1 LNAARAVVT
10 GGAGFIGSHIVD
22 ELIRR
27 KVETYV
33 VDDLSTGTLEN
44 LRQHKGNDL
53 LHVVIGDAR
62 KIDKLLARVDN
73 IDVLYHEAAIANVLR
88 SVKEPMVVHDVNVTM
103 ALQAMNFCV
112 ANSIRRFIFASS
124 AAVYG
129 VIGDVKAKEDLLC
142 FPSSPYGATKM
153 CVENYIHAYQKTY
166 GLEGVMLR
174 YFNVYGPRQAMSDY
188 SGVIT
193 LFANRILRGEPV
205 TIYGDGRQTR
215 DFVNVRDIVQA
226 NMLALEQEAA
236 VDGVFNVASGNSTS
250 ILQLL
255 EILRSAAHTG
265 DVEQAF
271 APVRPGDVRFGNASI
286 ERIESVLG
294 YKSRVSMTQGL
305 EEMLRSGV
313 APAAAVPAAAVP
325 AVEIKVQQGQWR

>member
-1 LNAARAVVT
+1 LKASRAVVT

-33 VDDLSTGTLEN
+33 VDDLSTGKLEN
-44 LRQHKGNDL
+44 LRQHEGSDI
-53 LHVVIGDAR
+53 LHVVVGDGR
-62 KIDKLLARVDN
+62 NIDKLLAGVDD
-73 IDVLYHEAAIANVLR
+73 IDVLFHEAAIANVLR

-103 ALQAMNFCV
+103 ALGTMNFCV
-112 ANSIRRFIFASS
+112 AKGIRRFVFASS

-129 VIGDVKAKEDLLC
+129 VIGDVKAEESLLC

-193 LFANRILRGEPV
+193 LFVNRILRGEPV
-205 TIYGDGRQTR
+205 TIYGDGTQTR
-215 DFVNVRDIVQA
+215 DFVNVKDIVQA
-226 NMLALEQEAA
+226 NMLAMDADAA
-236 VDGVFNVASGNSTS
+236 VDGVFNVASGRSTS
-250 ILQLL
+250 ILKLF
-255 EILRSAAHTG
+255 EILKSAANAG
-265 DVEQAF
+265 DLQHAF
-271 APVRPGDVRFGNASI
+271 APVRAGDVRFGNASI

-294 YKSRVSMTQGL
+294 YRRSVSMEEGL
-305 EEMLRSGV
+305 DELLRH
-313 APAAAVPAAAVP
+313 AASKLEKVPQV
-325 AVEIKVQQGQWR
+325 QGQ

>member
-1 LNAARAVVT
+1 LKASRAVVT

-33 VDDLSTGTLEN
+33 VDDLSTGTLDN
-44 LRQHKGNDL
+44 LSQHEGSDL
-53 LHVVIGDAR
+53 LHVVVGDAR
-62 KIDKLLARVDN
+62 RIDKLLAGVRN
-73 IDVLYHEAAIANVLR
+73 IDVLFHEAAIANVLR
-88 SVKEPMVVHDVNVTM
+88 SVREPMVVHDVNVTM
-103 ALQAMNFCV
+103 ALQAMNYCV
-112 ANSIRRFIFASS
+112 ANSIRRFVFASS

-129 VIGDVKAKEDLLC
+129 VIGDVRADERLLC

-193 LFANRILRGEPV
+193 LFVNRILRREPV
-205 TIYGDGRQTR
+205 TIYGDGKQTR
-215 DFVNVRDIVQA
+215 DFVNVKDIVQA
-226 NMLALEQEAA
+226 NMLAVDNDAA
-236 VDGVFNVASGNSTS
+236 VDGVFNVASGSSTS

-255 EILRSAAHTG
+255 EILKSAAHAG
-265 DVEQAF
+265 DLQPTF
-271 APVRPGDVRFGNASI
+271 APIRAGDVRFGNASI

-294 YKSRVSMTQGL
+294 YRRSVSMEQGL
-305 EEMLRSGV
+305 DELLRS
-313 APAAAVPAAAVP
+313 AASAL
-325 AVEIKVQQGQWR
+325 EIKVRQGQRR

>member
-1 LNAARAVVT
+1 LKASRAVVT

-44 LRQHKGNDL
+44 LRQHEGNDL
-53 LHVVIGDAR
+53 LHVVVGDGR
-62 KIDKLLARVDN
+62 RIDELLAGIEK
-73 IDVLYHEAAIANVLR
+73 IDVLFHEAAIANVLR
-88 SVKEPMVVHDVNVTM
+88 SVKEPMVVHDANVTM
-103 ALQAMNFCV
+103 ALRVMNYCV
-112 ANSIRRFIFASS
+112 ANSIRRFVFASS

-129 VIGDVKAKEDLLC
+129 VIGDVRADEGLVC

-153 CVENYIHAYQKTY
+153 CVENYLHAYQKTY

-193 LFANRILRGEPV
+193 LFVNRILRREPV
-205 TIYGDGRQTR
+205 TIYGDGKQTR

-226 NMLALEQEAA
+226 NMLAVDVDAA
-236 VDGVFNVASGNSTS
+236 VDGVFNVASGSSTS

-255 EILRSAAHTG
+255 DILKSAAHAD
-265 DVEQAF
+265 DVQPTF
-271 APVRPGDVRFGNASI
+271 APVRAGDVQFGNASI
-286 ERIESVLG
+286 ERIKSVLG
-294 YKSRVSMTQGL
+294 YRRSVSMEEGL
-305 EEMLRSGV
+305 EELVRS
-313 APAAAVPAAAVP
+313 AASAL
-325 AVEIKVQQGQWR
+325 EIKVPQGQGR

>member
-1 LNAARAVVT
+1 LKASRAVVT

-44 LRQHKGNDL
+44 LRQHEGNDL
-53 LHVVIGDAR
+53 LHVVIGDGR
-62 KIDKLLARVDN
+62 KIDKLLAGVGN
-73 IDVLYHEAAIANVLR
+73 IDVLFHEAAIANVLR
-88 SVKEPMVVHDVNVTM
+88 SVKEPMVVHDANVTM
-103 ALQAMNFCV
+103 ALQTMNYCV
-112 ANSIRRFIFASS
+112 ANSIRRFVFASS

-129 VIGDVKAKEDLLC
+129 VIGDVRADERLPC

-153 CVENYIHAYQKTY
+153 CVENYLHAYQKTY

-193 LFANRILRGEPV
+193 LFVNRILRREPV
-205 TIYGDGRQTR
+205 TIYGDGKQTR

-226 NMLALEQEAA
+226 NMLAVDADAA
-236 VDGVFNVASGNSTS
+236 IDGVFNVASGSSTS
-250 ILQLL
+250 ILKLL
-255 EILRSAAHTG
+255 EILKSAAHAG
-265 DVEQAF
+265 DLQHSF
-271 APVRPGDVRFGNASI
+271 APVRAGDVQFGNASI

-294 YKSRVSMTQGL
+294 YRRSISMEEGL
-305 EEMLRSGV
+305 EELLRS
-313 APAAAVPAAAVP
+313 AASAL
-325 AVEIKVQQGQWR
+325 EIKVQQGQSR

>member
-1 LNAARAVVT
+1 LKASRAVVT

-44 LRQHKGNDL
+44 LRQHEGNDL
-53 LHVVIGDAR
+53 LHVVVGDGR
-62 KIDKLLARVDN
+62 RIDELLAGVED
-73 IDVLYHEAAIANVLR
+73 IDVVFHEAAIANVLR
-88 SVKEPMVVHDVNVTM
+88 SVKEPMVVHDANVTM
-103 ALQAMNFCV
+103 ALRVMNYCV
-112 ANSIRRFIFASS
+112 ANSVRRFVFASS

-129 VIGDVKAKEDLLC
+129 VIGDVRAEEGLLC

-153 CVENYIHAYQKTY
+153 CVENYLHAYQKTY

-193 LFANRILRGEPV
+193 LFVNRILRREPV
-205 TIYGDGRQTR
+205 TIYGDGKQTR

-226 NMLALEQEAA
+226 NMLAVDVDAA
-236 VDGVFNVASGNSTS
+236 VDGVFNVASGSSTS

-255 EILRSAAHTG
+255 DILKSAAHAG
-265 DVEQAF
+265 DLQPTF
-271 APVRPGDVRFGNASI
+271 APVRAGDVQFGNASI

-294 YKSRVSMTQGL
+294 YRRSVSMEEGL
-305 EEMLRSGV
+305 GALLRS
-313 APAAAVPAAAVP
+313 ATSAL
-325 AVEIKVQQGQWR
+325 EIKVQQGQKK